1 MAEGQV
7 GGKTAIVEQLVFLA
21 SGRSIM
27 YMVSG
32 LVVLAHYYFDLFQ
45 VAVLVPRS

>member
-1 MAEGQV
+1 MV
-7 GGKTAIVEQLVFLA
+7 IIEQLVFLA

-32 LVVLAHYYFDLFQ
+32 LVVLAHYSFELF
-45 VAVLVPRS
+45 PESSPWR